1 MRTRR
6 KAEAALL
13 ATTLIWGSTFTAVKL
28 GMQEISPVLLIV
40 IRFSLAAAFFLVFF
54 RRQLFPIHTSAVIK
68 GSILGFFLF
77 LGFVFQ
83 NVGMVYTTASKSAF
97 ITSMMVV
104 FVPLLQFIVERR
116 SPNLGNILG
125 VVIVTAG
132 LWFLTQPT
140 GSAFNIGD
148 ALTLGCALVF
158 AIYIVYLDVVSQE
171 MSTSQLTFLQMASN
185 TVFSFIAVVLFENV
199 MFTFS
204 AFSLLTLA
212 YLTIFATIVSV
223 WVQTR
228 FQKDTTPTRA
238 VIIFTIEPVIAS
250 VIAHLV
256 LGEQLGTL
264 GILGGGLIIA
274 GVLVSQLSD
283 IIPGLGRTFD

>member
-1 MRTRR
+1 LRTRR

-40 IRFSLAAAFFLVFF
+40 IRFSLSAAFFLVFF
-54 RRQLFPIHTSAVIK
+54 RRQLFPIHTSAIIK

-212 YLTIFATIVSV
+212 YLTVFATIVSV

-264 GILGGGLIIA
+264 GILGGGLIIG
-274 GVLVSQLSD
+274 GVLISQLSD

>member
-1 MRTRR
+1 
-6 KAEAALL
+6 
-13 ATTLIWGSTFTAVKL
+13 
-28 GMQEISPVLLIV
+28 MQEISPVLLIV
-40 IRFSLAAAFFLVFF
+40 IRFSLSAAFFLVFF

-212 YLTIFATIVSV
+212 YLTVFATIVSV

-264 GILGGGLIIA
+264 GILGGGLIIG
-274 GVLVSQLSD
+274 GVLISQLSD